1 MKTSKE
7 EWMKLVERYFEAET
21 TDAEEARLRRF
32 LVSEEAADEEFD
44 EARAVMGL
52 LAVGRTLHPSRQAK
66 RRRILSP
73 VLYRVAAVAL
83 LVLVSTATWKLAD
96 SRQNTCVAYVYG
108 EKITDVEAVMSQ
120 MRLSLD
126 RLDYAEEDVVE
137 SQLGDLFRTLDEEE
151 NN

>member
-21 TDAEEARLRRF
+21 TDAEETRLRRF
-32 LVSEEAADEEFD
+32 LVSEEAVGEEFD

-52 LAVGRTLHPSRQAK
+52 LTVGRTLHQSRRVK
-66 RRRILSP
+66 KTRILSL

-83 LVLVSTATWKLAD
+83 LVLVCTATWKLAD
-96 SRQNTCVAYVYG
+96 SQQNTCVAYVYG
-108 EKITDVEAVMSQ
+108 EKITEPEAVMSQ

-126 RLDYAEEDVVE
+126 RIDYAEEDMVE